1 MSVHLMEPPLTVAKL
16 KEIPTVLEVYDC
28 IDSRSIPPGILMI
41 FVDGPELNDL
51 IQEILPVGVC
61 AEFIT
66 WSFEPQNFASEN

>member
-16 KEIPTVLEVYDC
+16 KKDVPTVLDVFDC
-28 IDSRSIPPGILMI
+28 NDSRSIPPGTLII

-51 IQEILPVGVC
+51 IREVLPVGVC

-66 WSFEPQNFASEN
+66 WSFQPA

>member
-1 MSVHLMEPPLTVAKL
+1 MNLMEPPLTVAKL

-51 IQEILPVGVC
+51 ILEILPVGVC
-61 AEFIT
+61 AEITT
-66 WSFEPQNFASEN
+66 WSFQPQNFASEN